1 MHPEVRIMIRIA
13 IPNKGRLHDPTVEL
27 LKEAGLPVLEGG
39 TRKLFAKTNDP
50 EITILFA
57 RAADIPEYVQ
67 DGAADVGVTG
77 LDLISETGAQVEM
90 LLDMGFG
97 RANLV
102 LAVPEESNLTT
113 PQSLEG
119 KRIAT
124 EFPNI
129 TARYFKNLEVN
140 VEIIKVSGA
149 CELTP
154 HVGVAD
160 AIVDISSSG
169 TTLATNHLKMIDKVF
184 TSSVYLIANKK
195 TNADNCKV
203 EQISTS
209 IESVIRAKG
218 KRYLMMNVPEES
230 LEAVK
235 QVLPGLAGPTVMKV
249 ESSQS
254 ILAVHAV
261 IDADLIFSTVN
272 KLKAVGAKDILV
284 VPIERL
290 MP

>member
-1 MHPEVRIMIRIA
+1 MHPEVRKMIRIA

-39 TRKLFAKTNDP
+39 TRKLFAKTTDP
-50 EITILFA
+50 DITILFA

-67 DGAADVGVTG
+67 DSAADVGVTG

-102 LAVPEESNLTT
+102 LAVPEESKLTT

-129 TARYFKNLEVN
+129 TLRYFKNLGVN
-140 VEIIKVSGA
+140 VEVIKVSGA

-154 HVGVAD
+154 HVGIAD

-184 TSSVYLIANKK
+184 SSSVYLIANKK
-195 TNADNCKV
+195 TSANNCKV

-209 IESVIRAKG
+209 IESVLRAKG

-249 ESSQS
+249 ESSHS

-261 IDADLIFSTVN
+261 IDVDLIFSTVS